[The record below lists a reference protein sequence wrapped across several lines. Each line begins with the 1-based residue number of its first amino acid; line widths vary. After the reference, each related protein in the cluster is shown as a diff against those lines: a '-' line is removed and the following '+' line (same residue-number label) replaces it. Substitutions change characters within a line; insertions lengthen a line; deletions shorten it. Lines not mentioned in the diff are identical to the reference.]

1 MTNFLLYAAV
11 VMIWGSTWIMVRY
24 QVGVV
29 PPEIS
34 VTYRIAIAAALMF
47 CWAWAKRQP
56 LRRPFPEHAFMA
68 LQGALIFSTNFF
80 LLYMAASHLTTG
92 VISVVFSTAAT
103 VTLVIKFFFMGRR
116 PAPLAL
122 CGAALGVVGVG
133 ILFWPQVS
141 TLTVSTGAGKGLLL
155 SLGGTISFSLGS
167 LVTARNQS
175 AGITGPGCIAWAMGY
190 GVLLL
195 TAMAFFNGHRFKF
208 DPAAPYVL
216 SLLYLAVIGS
226 FLAFA
231 AYFALLKRIE
241 TERAA
246 YATVLFPVVALS
258 LSTLFEGF
266 QWHAAEFTG
275 VAITL
280 VGNLL
285 VSRSG

>member
-1 MTNFLLYAAV
+1 MMTTFLIYAAV

-34 VTYRIAIAAALMF
+34 VTYRIAISSALMF

-56 LRRPFPEHAFMA
+56 LRRSFSEHGFMA

-103 VTLVIKFFFMGRR
+103 VTLAIKLFMGHR
-116 PAPLAL
+116 PAPLAV

-141 TLTVSTGAGKGLLL
+141 NLAVSTGAGKGLLL
-155 SLGGTISFSLGS
+155 SLGGTVSFSLGS
-167 LVTARNQS
+167 LITARNQS

-190 GVLLL
+190 GALLL
-195 TAMAFFNGHRFKF
+195 TAMAFFNGHRFTF

-266 QWHAAEFTG
+266 QWHAAEFSG

-285 VSRSG
+285 VSKSG